1 MSLIKVDA
9 IEAFNSEQVTINSDV
24 KFIGAICATTIY
36 VGDTT
41 VITSGGTGLNPGYIW
56 LLSQPITPSVTSTP
70 SDNYFNIQL
79 LLGVT
84 SNTLSVGN
92 SLKIKVNDGD
102 TSSTNRSVWWNTLY
116 QSHINGL
123 LQITYAGDALITS
136 TLKISSMVDEPWGW
150 SINGTIISGP
160 PLGKTFPVYER
171 HYLSWSFGPSSGG
184 TGGTFTGN
192 SFNQSSDFA
201 INTGNT
207 VNITGTNSITYF
219 EFNYIDP
226 SNIDVYAYSNGFI
239 SSTTSAFTVNGDYSV
254 HIANLPITTTTFYID
269 DDNGN
274 GFNLNEY
281 KYTLPIISD
290 IIYDGGLGIST
301 FLFSPILET
310 TYYDYEGI
318 GSSTSGVYSTA
329 EGVSVNA
336 LGDYSH
342 VEGAFSNTGTW
353 AYYSSSIVDGV
364 ITIENMKPNDRYNIL
379 TIEKNNKIFI
389 IFDDNNY
396 EDNYGYEY
404 FSYTSSTYNASAQ
417 TYTIYLENNSINTP
431 EALIAC
437 NDSKSPYTIPF
448 KGYQHAEGYS
458 TIAIGDNS
466 HSEGMFTLALGEGS
480 HAEGGGTTA
489 LEYASHAEGEG
500 TIAAGYG
507 SHAEGDTTET
517 HNDYS
522 HAEGVST
529 RTYGYGSHAEGIR
542 TFAMN
547 EYSHT
552 EGSGTFTPSVYTYI
566 TSVDTNTDTITVINP
581 DIFSVGDSVVYVRNA
596 NGNSVRRTY
605 IKSIDITGKTF
616 TLDNTSDI
624 DNNVFW
630 GLNGNLS
637 TIGVLFKL
645 ESDTDGENAHS
656 EGSFTAAIGENSHAE
671 GRKNAA
677 LGNHSHAEGVIVQA
691 GGTASHAEGK
701 LTQSNGDYSHAEGDS
716 NKSGINAIPALVV
729 DTTTLRLDSSFGDLT
744 KSISFYDLSYGD
756 LRYYYKNNTQ
766 IEFDVLDSTIVEYD
780 GIYTFITAAT
790 SLPSYL
796 TGTTISVYNPRFS
809 RIENEQIYPD
819 SGLYDRFGESSH
831 AEGYQTLSLGE
842 GSHSEGEDTIS
853 FGDFSHAEGYNT
865 QSIGYASH
873 AEGEDTETI
882 GYASHSEGYSTKA
895 IGDYSHSE
903 GNNTR
908 AGSRGYYVTNVVNGY
923 IELNSYSSS
932 DLTDVFIVGESIIF
946 DDRDDANVYG
956 FVQTTISASTYDG
969 TYTYVTCDNTLINA
983 IGNYAYIY
991 LPNNP
996 NPRLADQSIGRYSHA
1011 EGDSTIAV
1019 GYASHT
1025 EGYQTFAFGEGS
1037 HSEGE
1042 STVSFGDFSHAE
1054 GLSTESIGDHSHA
1067 EGNSTEAI
1075 GDDSHAEGFNTL
1087 SLGEGSHAEGELTV
1101 SGLRG
1106 YYSPGI
1112 TNGYFALSEP
1122 SYVNNDLTDVF
1133 IVGQQI
1139 IFDDRDNLNVYG
1151 FVQTTISASTYDGTY
1166 TWITCDNTSING
1178 AGLIYLGNNDNPRLA
1193 DQSIG
1198 SFSHAEGTGTYSI
1211 GRYSHAE
1218 GYNTQSIGKYSHSE
1232 GMFTI
1237 ALGEGSHASG
1247 KYNKSGNTDSIM
1259 VVGNGTNDNNRSDIF
1274 YINQNSVNVE
1284 GRFDNG
1290 YRTYRALLTHTD
1302 SQTLTETP
1310 SFGLIVGETYKILVY
1325 EPGDDFLNVGATTNV
1340 TEEIFTAT
1348 SRIPT
1353 SWVCGSTLTVETPT
1367 FIVNVLENS
1376 FEDEIVWELNPF
1388 GEGTYGAYFSGGNQ
1402 TFPREK
1408 TSIVATPTSPYGFI
1422 PFITQPT
1429 IYSFIES
1436 DGQID
1441 NYLVLGVNT
1450 FDGSNNYNYDGLL
1463 WNTPIEIKS
1472 YVGFKPS
1479 VYLNSYTPDYGNGT
1493 ADFNVT
1499 LASSGSST
1507 VTEFGVVWSMTPNP
1521 TIADYKQ
1528 IFGTAIGTGS
1538 YTVDFNGTTFGDYT
1552 YVRAYAINRAGVAY
1566 HEVNQISFIPN
1577 D

>member
-9 IEAFNSEQVTINSDV
+9 IQSFNTEQVTINSDV

-79 LLGVT
+79 LLGLT

-102 TSSTNRSVWWNTLY
+102 TSSTNRSAWWNTLY
-116 QSHINGL
+116 QSHVNGL

-160 PLGKTFPVYER
+160 PSGQTFPVYER
-171 HYLSWSFGPSSGG
+171 HYLSWSVGQLSGG
-184 TGGTFTGN
+184 S
-192 SFNQSSDFA
+192 SFNQSADFA
-201 INTGNT
+201 INTAST
-207 VNITGTNSITYF
+207 VNITGTSAITYF
-219 EFNYIDP
+219 EFNYIDL
-226 SNIDVYAYSNGFI
+226 SNISQYIYSSGFI
-239 SSTTSAFTVNGDYSV
+239 SSTTSAFTINGDFSSL
-254 HIANLPITTTTFYID
+254 IPNLPITTTTFYID
-269 DDNGN
+269 DNNGN
-274 GFNLNEY
+274 GANLNEY

-290 IIYDGGLGIST
+290 IIYDGGLDTST
-301 FLFSPILET
+301 FFFSPILET
-310 TYYDYEGI
+310 TYYEYYGI

-342 VEGAFSNTGTW
+342 VEGGFNNTGTW
-353 AYYSSSIVDGV
+353 AYYSSSIVNGV
-364 ITIENMKPNDRYNIL
+364 ITIENIKPNDQNNIL

-417 TYTIYLENNSINTP
+417 TYTIRLEDNSINTP

-437 NDSKSPYTIPF
+437 NDSKSPYIIPF
-448 KGYQHAEGYS
+448 KAYQHAEGYS
-458 TIAIGDNS
+458 TIAIGENS
-466 HSEGMFTLALGEGS
+466 HSEGNFTLALGEGS

-489 LEYASHAEGEG
+489 LGGDSHSEGNGTIAVGYASHAEGD
-500 TIAAGYG
+500 
-507 SHAEGDTTET
+507 STEA

-522 HAEGVST
+522 HAEGSST
-529 RTYGYGSHAEGIR
+529 RTYGYGSHAEGQR

-552 EGSGTFTPSVYTYI
+552 EGSATFTPSVYTYI

-616 TLDNTSDI
+616 ILDNTSDI

-677 LGNHSHAEGVIVQA
+677 LGNHSHAEGVITQA
-691 GGTASHAEGK
+691 AGAASHAEGK
-701 LTQSNGDYSHAEGDS
+701 LTQSNGDNSHAEGDS
-716 NKSGINAIPALVV
+716 NKAGINAIPALVV
-729 DTTTLRLDSSFGDLT
+729 DTTTLRLDSNFGDLT
-744 KSISFYDLSYGD
+744 KSISFYNLGYGD

-780 GIYTFITAAT
+780 GTYTFITAGT

-796 TGTTISVYNPRFS
+796 TGNTISIYNPRFS

-842 GSHSEGEDTIS
+842 GSHSEGESTIS
-853 FGDFSHAEGYNT
+853 FGDFSHAEG
-865 QSIGYASH
+865 
-873 AEGEDTETI
+873 
-882 GYASHSEGYSTKA
+882 
-895 IGDYSHSE
+895 
-903 GNNTR
+903 
-908 AGSRGYYVTNVVNGY
+908 
-923 IELNSYSSS
+923 LN
-932 DLTDVFIVGESIIF
+932 
-946 DDRDDANVYG
+946 
-956 FVQTTISASTYDG
+956 
-969 TYTYVTCDNTLINA
+969 
-983 IGNYAYIY
+983 
-991 LPNNP
+991 
-996 NPRLADQSIGRYSHA
+996 
-1011 EGDSTIAV
+1011 
-1019 GYASHT
+1019 
-1025 EGYQTFAFGEGS
+1025 
-1037 HSEGE
+1037 
-1042 STVSFGDFSHAE
+1042 
-1054 GLSTESIGDHSHA
+1054 TESIGEHSHA
-1067 EGNSTEAI
+1067 EGQNNQSI

-1106 YYSPGI
+1106 YYSLGI

-1139 IFDDRDNLNVYG
+1139 IFDDRDDANVYG

-1193 DQSIG
+1193 TESIG

-1302 SQTLTETP
+1302 SQNITGTP
-1310 SFGLIVGETYKILVY
+1310 SFGLIVGETYKILTYVA
-1325 EPGDDFLNVGATTNV
+1325 GDDFLNVGATTNV

-1408 TSIVATPTSPYGFI
+1408 TSIVTTPTSPYGFI

-1429 IYSFIES
+1429 IFSFIES
-1436 DGQID
+1436 DTKID
-1441 NYLVLGVNT
+1441 DYLVLGVNA

-1479 VYLNSYTPDYGNGT
+1479 VYLNDYTPNYSNGT

-1499 LASSGSST
+1499 LANSGSST
-1507 VTEFGVVWSMTPNP
+1507 VTEFGVVWSLTPNP
-1521 TIADYKQ
+1521 TIADNKQ